1 MANTKKNLFGN
12 VWIRGFLVLL
22 IFMLIINIP
31 WVGSFLR
38 TVLGKDVAGWTQNSK
53 DQVRAHQALR
63 ERSISQSTACI
74 KDFTKK
80 DGTQF
85 TSVKEFTKYMAEAE
99 LSDPKIDAC
108 LNQINKGPSSPRDD
122 IPDMINGI
130 KKAFSS
136 EQKEVVLIDT
146 IAYDPRREGPQWIEK
161 QYPAWVVEKVECT
174 GMYTLTMQAS
184 GGYQPFGQPILCGG
198 LGISTTQQTPPAWR
212 VAMPDPHGSYGAI
225 LTKVV
230 DTSVIKVT
238 TNIPHFP
245 ESFREVRE
253 GSTIQIKIFGYRP
266 TDD

>member
-1 MANTKKNLFGN
+1 MANTKENLFGN
-12 VWIRGFLVLL
+12 VWIRGLLVLL
-22 IFMLIINIP
+22 AFILAINIP
-31 WVGSFLR
+31 QVGSFLR
-38 TVLGKDVAGWTQNSK
+38 TVFGKDVAGWTQNSK

-74 KDFTKK
+74 KGFTKK

-85 TSVKEFTKYMAEAE
+85 TSVEEFTKYMVEAE

-122 IPDMINGI
+122 IPDIINGI

-146 IAYDPRREGPQWIEK
+146 IAYDPRREGPQWIERHYSAVITK
-161 QYPAWVVEKVECT
+161 TECA
-174 GMYTLTMQAS
+174 GGYTLNMQAS
-184 GGYQPFGQPILCGG
+184 GYPPFGQPIPCGG
-198 LGISTTQQTPPAWR
+198 LGVSKTQQTPPAWR

-225 LTKVV
+225 LTKIV
-230 DTSVIKVT
+230 DKSVKVT
-238 TNIPHFP
+238 ANIPHFQ
-245 ESFREVRE
+245 ESFREVWE
-253 GSTIQIKIFGYRP
+253 GATIQIKIFGYRP